1 MCAVAETPEC
11 HDQVCITCSD
21 HAIEARVLEMVDHD
35 LARVGI
41 DDEIKLV
48 SIALVDAQ
56 PGDLI
61 LIHAGEAIAKLTV

>member
-1 MCAVAETPEC
+1 MRAAPKVPDC

-21 HAIEARVLEMVDHD
+21 LAIKARVIQLLDDD
-35 LARVGI
+35 LARVDAGGDTEVI
-41 DDEIKLV
+41 

-61 LIHAGEAIAKLTV
+61 LVHAREAIAKLTA